1 MTKRRAKTID
11 IRQVLA
17 VGLVALFS
25 VVTVEHVARYL
36 GSFEPA
42 GEQWVGYIYAIGGD
56 FTVAACALFTR
67 WTTTKRT
74 AWAAYF
80 ALIGAECVFNVCY
93 IAPASIG
100 AWIYSLYPTFIVA
113 ILSLLQRDVDKLT
126 SASAHTSDALGAL
139 LRRVGLE
146 VAQDATEEAQGVS
159 QPAREETHSGNGRA
173 HLCDYCGA
181 EFAKVQGVSA
191 HLRYCT
197 AYQEYKSQ
205 EATQ

>member
-11 IRQVLA
+11 IRQILA
-17 VGLVALFS
+17 IGLVALFS

-36 GSFEPA
+36 GAFEPA

-56 FTVAACALFTR
+56 FAVAACALFTR
-67 WTTTKRT
+67 WATTRRT

-126 SASAHTSDALGAL
+126 GASAHTSDALGAL
-139 LRRVGLE
+139 LRRAGLE
-146 VAQDATEEAQGVS
+146 VAQEATEETQGAPQPAQG
-159 QPAREETHSGNGRA
+159 ETHSGNGRA
-173 HLCDYCGA
+173 HICPYCDESFGTS
-181 EFAKVQGVSA
+181 QGVSA
-191 HLRYCT
+191 HLRWCA
-197 AYQEYKSQ
+197 AYKTQQTQ
-205 EATQ
+205 EAQL